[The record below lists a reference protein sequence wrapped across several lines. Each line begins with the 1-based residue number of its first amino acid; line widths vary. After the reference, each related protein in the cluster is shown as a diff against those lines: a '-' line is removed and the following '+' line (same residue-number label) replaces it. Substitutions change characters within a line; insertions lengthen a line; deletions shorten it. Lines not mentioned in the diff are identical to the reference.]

1 MDLCEFLTASAHELR
16 CRGRDGNLFPCGR
29 CQPCALHSQIS
40 RTMQWFLRAGD
51 ELRRHFLIGIL
62 LRCQG
67 TDILKDVERLLRV
80 THCKDFTY
88 TRSRQKPS
96 LQEDS
101 TTWSSSRALDGELL
115 RNTILE
121 TWDWFSGSKQWTKE
135 VYVLRLLQLC
145 NTELLHALGNLTNV
159 LLRRERK
166 DFLLGDVSDVE
177 DETFSIPESHYS
189 FKSDNH
195 PELDLLICASSS
207 YGALDQGWDLKP
219 KDVTL
224 ETIEVQDPGLQNEA
238 KKDDSSTT
246 GGETG
251 SLCCEDLAL
260 MVTPRSSK
268 ALSGV
273 SRCKDFIR
281 GLPVHLAKRI
291 LGLLDKAALLSC
303 LYVSQHWRCLA
314 KEVWVDWEFK
324 RVLENR
330 AVIAQRSSSSRP
342 NPAYA
347 NIQEVLVPTEDEEEH
362 LQFGEHAFNPRR
374 ERGFEKAYAGINTKV
389 VKMEERNVYCG
400 PYNLLLLLDRKVPQ
414 RVVDYGGGQLLAVG
428 SKDRLV
434 QLLEVDTARE
444 ASPAMRGHTGSIR
457 AVLLREER
465 DLLISASFD
474 LSIRCWNLKTKA
486 CVMLFRGHSGTVTC
500 LGLHGDSLVSGA
512 KDCKVKVWNLV
523 TGKCYEKL
531 KFQHSDPILCVKTDG
546 NVVLSSCQKGQV
558 KMWSLKSA
566 MLIKVFD
573 GHEGPVRCLFF
584 NQWHVLSGGADGC
597 VIAWSTSCDFHKS
610 LATYQHPKEVLALEF
625 LFLRVITGCSDGKV
639 RIFNFLTG
647 NCLRVI
653 KASSPLSPVLS
664 LHAHSN
670 KVVINTKSS
679 VVLLR
684 FAEVHWDYSLESD
697 RTLVGEP
704 ARDLPKNSSSGF
716 RKHPYPYV
724 RAERMALLASSNRK
738 LYHRTSQEAER
749 PALSHHARSLS
760 TASMRRAQKAQQESL
775 RPATWSELLKYR
787 RSRAYI
793 DLQPEFLGEPPSA
806 LSPGRPVCRRSSSAP
821 CGADQMGSAA
831 RRLPVKDR
839 DRTSVSVSCS
849 ERVVS
854 NRIRRREPHHSITP
868 EDVLPAV
875 NSSQQLQRTD
885 EGNYNMENTWG
896 PLTPPGNKDLGG
908 RLPLPRKQ
916 GLPAALSRAW
926 TSSGTGKVVHQ
937 VGAFTTTSEQGGNPP
952 LPMILRI
959 PPRGGA
965 PTRSVTFPTSGV

>member
-166 DFLLGDVSDVE
+166 DFLLGDVSKYQSINQSINACLLHERTIGFLFFLNSFLPFSCYVPGDVE

-189 FKSDNH
+189 FKCS
-195 PELDLLICASSS
+195 LDLLLS
-207 YGALDQGWDLKP
+207 
-219 KDVTL
+219 
-224 ETIEVQDPGLQNEA
+224 
-238 KKDDSSTT
+238 
-246 GGETG
+246 
-251 SLCCEDLAL
+251 SLCN
-260 MVTPRSSK
+260 
-268 ALSGV
+268 V
-273 SRCKDFIR
+273 SF
-281 GLPVHLAKRI
+281 
-291 LGLLDKAALLSC
+291 
-303 LYVSQHWRCLA
+303 
-314 KEVWVDWEFK
+314 
-324 RVLENR
+324 
-330 AVIAQRSSSSRP
+330 
-342 NPAYA
+342 
-347 NIQEVLVPTEDEEEH
+347 
-362 LQFGEHAFNPRR
+362 LQ

-664 LHAHSN
+664 LHAHTVALPCVTCSSHLCRWSSYSFLCSSHLYLH
-670 KVVINTKSS
+670 VVAHS
-679 VVLLR
+679 
-684 FAEVHWDYSLESD
+684 
-697 RTLVGEP
+697 
-704 ARDLPKNSSSGF
+704 
-716 RKHPYPYV
+716 
-724 RAERMALLASSNRK
+724 
-738 LYHRTSQEAER
+738 
-749 PALSHHARSLS
+749 
-760 TASMRRAQKAQQESL
+760 
-775 RPATWSELLKYR
+775 
-787 RSRAYI
+787 
-793 DLQPEFLGEPPSA
+793 PP
-806 LSPGRPVCRRSSSAP
+806 
-821 CGADQMGSAA
+821 
-831 RRLPVKDR
+831 
-839 DRTSVSVSCS
+839 TSVC
-849 ERVVS
+849 
-854 NRIRRREPHHSITP
+854 
-868 EDVLPAV
+868 
-875 NSSQQLQRTD
+875 
-885 EGNYNMENTWG
+885 
-896 PLTPPGNKDLGG
+896 
-908 RLPLPRKQ
+908 
-916 GLPAALSRAW
+916 
-926 TSSGTGKVVHQ
+926 TSSFLVPPFPQ
-937 VGAFTTTSEQGGNPP
+937 V
-952 LPMILRI
+952 
-959 PPRGGA
+959 
-965 PTRSVTFPTSGV
+965 

>member
-166 DFLLGDVSDVE
+166 DFLLGDVSKYQ
-177 DETFSIPESHYS
+177 SINQSINAEHRLLKQTSWCG
-189 FKSDNH
+189 FK
-195 PELDLLICASSS
+195 
-207 YGALDQGWDLKP
+207 
-219 KDVTL
+219 
-224 ETIEVQDPGLQNEA
+224 GLQNEA

-330 AVIAQRSSSSRP
+330 AVILSQVSSCRCSLDLLLSSLC
-342 NPAYA
+342 N
-347 NIQEVLVPTEDEEEH
+347 VSF
-362 LQFGEHAFNPRR
+362 LQ

-760 TASMRRAQKAQQESL
+760 TASMRRAQS
-775 RPATWSELLKYR
+775 T
-787 RSRAYI
+787 
-793 DLQPEFLGEPPSA
+793 
-806 LSPGRPVCRRSSSAP
+806 
-821 CGADQMGSAA
+821 
-831 RRLPVKDR
+831 
-839 DRTSVSVSCS
+839 
-849 ERVVS
+849 
-854 NRIRRREPHHSITP
+854 
-868 EDVLPAV
+868 
-875 NSSQQLQRTD
+875 
-885 EGNYNMENTWG
+885 
-896 PLTPPGNKDLGG
+896 
-908 RLPLPRKQ
+908 
-916 GLPAALSRAW
+916 
-926 TSSGTGKVVHQ
+926 
-937 VGAFTTTSEQGGNPP
+937 
-952 LPMILRI
+952 
-959 PPRGGA
+959 
-965 PTRSVTFPTSGV
+965 